1 MEVQQYQLQKQGSLN
16 EIGIVVPL
24 KLSQL
29 YTFHGS
35 GTLTGPPD
43 VPGKRD
49 LGSISGIYFM
59 DSHLILNL
67 IKRIVRILFEI
78 LYAILFAFYS
88 VWSVKYFFPLS
99 FGVALCVPC
108 ISSTLFS

>member
-1 MEVQQYQLQKQGSLN
+1 MEVQQYQLQKQGNLN

-43 VPGKRD
+43 IPGIDGPWVNIWNINSSGLLLD
-49 LGSISGIYFM
+49 LKLCQMNNSQFI
-59 DSHLILNL
+59 
-67 IKRIVRILFEI
+67 RIAEDNAVCANYL
-78 LYAILFAFYS
+78 
-88 VWSVKYFFPLS
+88 
-99 FGVALCVPC
+99 
-108 ISSTLFS
+108 